1 MIRYDNAM
9 SGTLWCD
16 MEWYDMI
23 VFDDCKKYSV
33 KGPTRKT
40 GLVKSVFRDFG
51 VERGRVRPET
61 ENYKT
66 LVLEA
71 WPGLCS

>member
-1 MIRYDNAM
+1 
-9 SGTLWCD
+9 
-16 MEWYDMI
+16 MI
-23 VFDDCKKYSV
+23 VFNDCKKYSV
-33 KGPTRKT
+33 KGPKRKT
-40 GLVKSVFRDFG
+40 GLVKSVFRDLG

>member
-1 MIRYDNAM
+1 MV
-9 SGTLWCD
+9 
-16 MEWYDMI
+16 WYDVI

-33 KGPTRKT
+33 KGPKRKT
-40 GLVKSVFRDFG
+40 GLVKSVFRDLG

-71 WPGLCS
+71 WSGIGS